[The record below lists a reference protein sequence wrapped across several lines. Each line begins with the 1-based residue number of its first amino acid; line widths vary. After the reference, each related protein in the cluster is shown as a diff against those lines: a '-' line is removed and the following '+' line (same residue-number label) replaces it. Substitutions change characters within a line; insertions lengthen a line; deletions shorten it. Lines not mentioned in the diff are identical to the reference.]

1 MKKSWCRYFNFLGL
15 RDTSTVRTVISRGGR
30 KNIKTSFIFEIC
42 KVAAIMMS
50 LETVRGC
57 WNDGLAHSGN
67 EDREVNVGLS
77 GPSS

>member
-1 MKKSWCRYFNFLGL
+1 ML
-15 RDTSTVRTVISRGGR
+15 
-30 KNIKTSFIFEIC
+30 IKTGFIFEIC

-77 GPSS
+77 GPSSYNE